1 LPTETFD
8 CPLVFLG
15 SGQTLKLLK
24 VMLYDKERVQEVTT
38 LRANAAKSLGGGSLG
53 VGVIGSPS
61 WSLFGEAA
69 AISVVGGFLSGIL
82 QKQAVEMLQTAQTK
96 SEAVAKRGALIDFS
110 QVTNNHVPH
119 PHVWFAAK
127 EGGQLIHNGDEFV
140 NVQTDSGAMSIRW
153 NQVAAYVPPQPTR
166 G

>member
-1 LPTETFD
+1 LPTDTFD
-8 CPLVFLG
+8 GPLVFLG

-38 LRANAAKSLGGGSLG
+38 LRANAAKNLGGIPLG
-53 VGVIGSPS
+53 AGVIGSPS
-61 WSLFGEAA
+61 WALFGEAA

-96 SEAVAKRGALIDFS
+96 SEAVARSGTLIDFS
-110 QVTNNHVPH
+110 RVTNNHVPH
-119 PHVWFAAK
+119 PHVWFATK
-127 EGGQLIHNGDEFV
+127 DGRQIIHNGDDFV
-140 NVQTDSGAMSIRW
+140 NVQTDTGAMSIRW
-153 NQVAAYVPPQPTR
+153 NQVAAYIPPQPTR